1 MRKSIALQVVLAAT
15 VLFARPLVAQHE
27 HGEHAHGTTPP
38 AATPAATPA
47 AAHDRHTAHAMPHMR
62 MTAIRKGTPA
72 DSARARAIADTLRAA
87 IAKYGDV
94 KLAEADGYELFLANV
109 KDQKVYHYTK
119 SWHAVQNS
127 FGFSAARPTSLL
139 YVKDAKGGMEL
150 VGAMYTASKRVT
162 EDQLHERIPL
172 SIAQWHQHVDICV
185 PKRGARER
193 WTETRNGQ
201 MLFGPAGAIAT
212 KAECDAADG
221 RFIPQLFGWMV
232 HANVNAGEDLAGV
245 WHDDHRM
252 DPRDMSAVP

>member
-1 MRKSIALQVVLAAT
+1 MRNSIGIGIALGASVL
-15 VLFARPLVAQHE
+15 VARPLVAQHA
-27 HGEHAHGTTPP
+27 HGEHAGHG
-38 AATPAATPA
+38 AAKPVASPA
-47 AAHDRHTAHAMPHMR
+47 AAADNHAAHAMPHMR

-72 DSARARAIADTLRAA
+72 DSARARAISDTLRAA
-87 IAKYGDV
+87 IAKYRDV

-139 YVKDAKGGMEL
+139 YVKDAKGDMEL

-172 SIAQWHQHVDICV
+172 SIAQWHQHVNICV
-185 PKRGARER
+185 PKRGDRER

-212 KAECDAADG
+212 KSECDAAGG

-232 HANVNAGEDLAGV
+232 HANVNAGTDLASV

-252 DPRDMSAVP
+252 DPREMSAVP